1 MANRSKMTDERVER
15 FLAVLSQGGS
25 VTAAAE
31 QAGIGRR
38 TVYDWKAADADF
50 AEAFE
55 DAWQRGI
62 AALEDEAVRRA
73 YRGTERP
80 VFQKGVQ
87 VGTVKEFS
95 DSLLMFLLKS
105 RDPRFRD
112 KATVEMTGKDGGPIK
127 TDSIDLSK
135 LSTDELRNLL
145 SITARAGLKV
155 A

>member
-1 MANRSKMTDERVER
+1 MANRTKQTDERVER
-15 FLAVLSQGGS
+15 FLTALSEGGS
-25 VTAAAE
+25 VTKAAE

-38 TVYDWKAADADF
+38 TVYDWKATDPEF
-50 AEAFE
+50 AALFE

-73 YRGTERP
+73 YQGVQRP
-80 VFQKGVQ
+80 VFSKGVQ
-87 VGTVKEFS
+87 VGSVTEYS

-112 KATVEMTGKDGGPIK
+112 KTSVEMTGKDGGPIK
-127 TDSIDLSK
+127 TDGIDLSK

-145 SITARAGLKV
+145 SITARATLKV